1 MNRRQ
6 MVILPGVALAASRG
20 FTQTLQAAQS
30 PSDSAR
36 ILSQKAVAHYSRLKS
51 YSTIPKTPSK
61 QAKYVTF
68 LTTHLSLLQNQQE
81 QAATIFAAASATE
94 AALKKTIKA
103 ARRSLADSVQS
114 NDSAGINKAAAA
126 IGTVVAQRHSIG
138 ASANAAL
145 FQLLTAD
152 QRARLSQLT
161 T

>member
-20 FTQTLQAAQS
+20 FTQTLQAAQR
-30 PSDSAR
+30 PSESGT
-36 ILSQKAVAHYSRLKS
+36 LSQKALAHYSRLKS
-51 YSTIPKTPSK
+51 YSNVPKTASK

-68 LTTHLSLLQNQQE
+68 LTTHLSLLTNQQE
-81 QAATIFAAASATE
+81 QVASIFTAASASE

-103 ARRSLADSVQS
+103 ARRSLAESVQS
-114 NDSAGINKAAAA
+114 NDSAGISKAAAA

-138 ASANAAL
+138 GSANAAL
-145 FQLLTAD
+145 FQVLTAD
-152 QRARLSQLT
+152 QRAKLSQLT